1 MPQIHLVTVPQ
12 KTLDAAGARAVVIDV
27 LRASTTVVTA
37 LHNGCRSI
45 IPVTTL
51 SEALKTATRYPGALL
66 AGERKTLKPPHFDL
80 GNSPLEYYA
89 QRISDKD
96 IILTTTNG
104 TRALRTIENAE
115 SIVVA
120 ALVNLQA
127 VAQFLLKS
135 KKDVLICCAGTDGA
149 FSLEDTLC
157 AALLISEL
165 MEKNPDFTLSESA
178 YWHVNALNSLV
189 EKRDDLSGAVKQLIE
204 RSDHARRLIKLGFAE
219 DVEFCSR
226 LNVMDVVPRFIDGKL
241 IK

>member
-1 MPQIHLVTVPQ
+1 MPQIHLITVPQ
-12 KTLDAAGARAVVIDV
+12 ETLDAAGARAVVIDV

-37 LHNGCRSI
+37 LQNGCRSI

-51 SEALKTATRYPGALL
+51 SEALKTATCYPGALL

-80 GNSPLEYYA
+80 GNSPLEYYP
-89 QRISDKD
+89 QRVLDKE

-115 SIVVA
+115 SVVVA

-127 VAQFLLKS
+127 VAGFLLKS
-135 KKDVLICCAGTDGA
+135 KKDVLICCAGTEGA

-157 AALLISEL
+157 ATLLIREL
-165 MEKNPDFTLSESA
+165 VEKNPDFTLTESA
-178 YWHVNALNSLV
+178 YWHVNALQFLI
-189 EKRDDLSGAVKQLIE
+189 EKKDAQTDFVNRLIE
-204 RSDHARRLIKLGFAE
+204 RSEHARRLIKLGFAE
-219 DVEFCSR
+219 DVAFCAR
-226 LNVMDVVPRFIDGKL
+226 LNVMEVVPRFIDGKL